1 MDICSGWTCMP
12 TTESLEK
19 SDLLWFF
26 DFLYLKVPWLMHV
39 FEHPSISLSLSLFHF
54 SAFTFLIVSQSLPL
68 SVSLSLSLCL
78 SLFNSP
84 WLLTKYHSL
93 LQSSCPIP
101 FIHLIPNC
109 VIATILALTLVNW
122 QHLRDL
128 LDKPNR
134 QPRII
139 HLKTVLTNFWWW
151 SFKIF
156 KLFFFLSINHLGNL
170 TKHWARTYISL
181 FYFVVRAWWKLI
193 FLTVWQA
200 FST

>member
-1 MDICSGWTCMP
+1 M
-12 TTESLEK
+12 SL
-19 SDLLWFF
+19 
-26 DFLYLKVPWLMHV
+26 
-39 FEHPSISLSLSLFHF
+39 SIPLSLSLFHF

-78 SLFNSP
+78 SLSNSP

-170 TKHWARTYISL
+170 TKHWARTYIYL

-200 FST
+200 LST